1 MSTDSELEAGA
12 RLLDRYVIIDRIAAG
27 GMASIYRATDERL
40 DRVVCVKLLRAVV
53 EGSGSTSGGQAYD
66 ASYAHFLQEA
76 LALSRLAHPNTLK
89 IHDFGYLEETGRP
102 FQVSEFLDG
111 GTLEQYVRANDAIP
125 PLDVLGLLKPIV
137 GALAE
142 AHSHGI
148 IHRDIKPSNIIFARV
163 GDVLIPKVADFG
175 IARSD
180 IRKSGVDEEISVVT
194 LYSPRWAAPEQL
206 ASGVQDERTDVYALA
221 LVATTMLTGRV
232 MFEGRDVRHTYTERI
247 IGDAL
252 ITRRLRELGVG
263 GEIARA
269 LMHALAASPQRR
281 TASVTAFYDEL
292 KVAVREGK
300 NKGRAPMPTF
310 SSITLD
316 VPAHTPGEGTAVEP
330 ASVEVSTLGQLL
342 IKVVD
347 VPERLDI
354 SFPGAGGPI
363 QARLTTLPGRDRELI
378 VSVKGLN
385 CFVGITGAT
394 GRPSPSVRCA
404 SDADVDCFLASRE
417 LLGRLGLRFGTP
429 SSAGQVFHVHG
440 QEFVIPSNRATL
452 CVALLVGSTREV
464 VVMCLQP
471 YR

>member
-1 MSTDSELEAGA
+1 MGTDSELDTGT

-40 DRVVCVKLLRAVV
+40 DRVVCVKVLRAVV

-89 IHDFGYLEETGRP
+89 IHDFGYLEESGRP

-125 PLDVLGLLKPIV
+125 PLDVLALLKPIV
-137 GALAE
+137 GSLAE

-163 GDVLIPKVADFG
+163 SDVLIPKVADFG

-180 IRKSGVDEEISVVT
+180 IRKSGVDEDISVAT

-206 ASGVQDERTDVYALA
+206 AGGVQDERTDVYALA

-232 MFEGRDVRHTYTERI
+232 MFEGRDVRHTYADRI

-252 ITRRLRELGVG
+252 VTRRLSELGVG
-263 GEIARA
+263 GEIGRA
-269 LMHALAASPQRR
+269 LLHGLAASPQRR
-281 TASVTAFYDEL
+281 TPSVTAFYDEL
-292 KVAVREGK
+292 KVAIREG
-300 NKGRAPMPTF
+300 NTRAPIPTF

-316 VPAHTPGEGTAVEP
+316 VPAHTGFAEP
-330 ASVEVSTLGQLL
+330 APVEVERVGDLVLNL
-342 IKVVD
+342 VD

-354 SFPGAGGPI
+354 SFPGSGGPVH
-363 QARLTTLPGRDRELI
+363 ARVTTLPGRDRELI

-385 CFVGITGAT
+385 CFVGVAGSP

-404 SDADVDCFLASRE
+404 ADMDVDCFLASRD
-417 LLGRLGLRFGTP
+417 LLGRLGVRFGVQTP
-429 SSAGQVFHVHG
+429 AGHLFQVHG
-440 QEFVIPSNRATL
+440 QEFVIPPNRAILT
-452 CVALLVGSTREV
+452 VALLFGSTREV